1 MDSRKL
7 KGLSETVIKFQSS
20 LKAVLDKH
28 HEFHEALN
36 GEEPLKYFGLGEE
49 PAEYFVDVSDILFWL
64 DSEAYMAELDF
75 WNGSKVRETHQEI
88 LNYLRESDQ
97 DTVFSALIEA
107 VKRKRVTPFVGAGLS
122 KPCQFPLWGEAIKK
136 LVIKLK
142 GVSTSQERA
151 LKPASSYLDEVE
163 RLLLKGKYLDAVQ
176 LLYDNDKT
184 QVENFIRNTFSLPT
198 DGQALGERIMGPIE
212 YLPDIADGCIVT
224 TNFDR
229 LIEETYRKRNRPI
242 EGYMHGIQ
250 DRSKFVTSLIQG
262 ERCILKLHGNVG
274 DQNTY
279 IFSQQQY
286 SDAYGE
292 KVDFTKPL
300 AKTLRQIFVSNSL
313 VFIGCSLEQDQ
324 TLDLFNTVV
333 KSKEFE
339 IPDHFAILNK
349 PTSHVEMQAKE
360 NLLLEMNIRPIWYE
374 IDSDGE
380 HTKLE
385 KLLKYIADC
394 SNGRAR
400 LGGF

>member
-20 LKAVLDKH
+20 LKAVLDEH
-28 HEFHEALN
+28 QEFHEALN
-36 GEEPLKYFGLGEE
+36 GEEPVKFLGLGEE
-49 PAEYFVDVSDILFWL
+49 PAEYLFDISDILFWI
-64 DSEAYMAELDF
+64 DSEAYMAELDL
-75 WNGSKVRETHQEI
+75 WSDLKERETHQEI
-88 LNYLRESDQ
+88 SDYLRESDQ
-97 DTVFSALIEA
+97 GIVFSALVEA

-122 KPCQFPLWGEAIKK
+122 KPCHFPLWGEAIKK
-136 LVIKLK
+136 LVTKLED
-142 GVSTSQERA
+142 VSTSEERA
-151 LKPASSYLDEVE
+151 LQPASSYLEEVK
-163 RLLLKGKYLDAVQ
+163 RLLSEEMYLDAIQ
-176 LLYDNDKT
+176 LLYENDKT

-198 DGQALGERIMGPIE
+198 DGQALRKRIRGPIE
-212 YLPDIADGCIVT
+212 FLPDIADGCLIT

-229 LIEETYRKRNRPI
+229 LIEETYRKRNKPI

-292 KVDFTKPL
+292 EIDFTKPL

-313 VFIGCSLEQDQ
+313 VFIGCSLEHDR
-324 TLDLFNTVV
+324 TLDLFSTVV

-349 PTSHVEMQAKE
+349 PTSNVETQAKE
-360 NLLLEMNIRPIWYE
+360 NLLLEMKIRPIWYE
-374 IDSDGE
+374 IDSDGG

-394 SNGRAR
+394 ANGRAR